1 MASYLSLRHSPH
13 IDKTPGLSQ
22 DRVHKLKDYT
32 HLHNR
37 ITKTVAQ
44 YCNNNEIID
53 ATDGIGNI

>member
-22 DRVHKLKDYT
+22 YTVHKLEDYT
-32 HLHNR
+32 YLHNR

-44 YCNNNEIID
+44 DCNNNEIINAID
-53 ATDGIGNI
+53 VIDNM